1 MRLRWLG
8 WVGRRG
14 GHWTWQCQTGR
25 ARQITRGIG
34 QRKTV
39 RGLLL
44 WLLWLL
50 RLHPLERA
58 VRRGHHRAKGRPA
71 RRGPVKLHLRLQPWS
86 LPLSLRLLWLRLL
99 QAHVEAHA
107 HRHRKVRHAH
117 SPRGEAAGALVLLL
131 WLDWRLLDL
140 RLRLWLLS

>member
-44 WLLWLL
+44 WLLLL
-50 RLHPLERA
+50 C
-58 VRRGHHRAKGRPA
+58 
-71 RRGPVKLHLRLQPWS
+71 
-86 LPLSLRLLWLRLL
+86 
-99 QAHVEAHA
+99 
-107 HRHRKVRHAH
+107 
-117 SPRGEAAGALVLLL
+117 
-131 WLDWRLLDL
+131 
-140 RLRLWLLS
+140 LWLLLLLLVRLLRADMHGAAKCDLTGQERKGRHVRNGVRECVRC